1 VKKINLEKY
10 KNYIL
15 SLKSYILIA
24 ILIFVFG
31 IFYGYFTV
39 QTAPHEIETVLEEL
53 RKLYEPV
60 FEMSSLG
67 QFLFVL
73 LNNGVALTLIIFSSV
88 IFGFFPFLAL
98 LSNGTVLGIVAF
110 FSQQNFSWSVFFL
123 GTLPHGI
130 IELPVLILAGAIG
143 LKIGQTVFQR
153 VMKKEVSIKKE
164 LSAALEFFWKILLPF
179 LALAAAIEIFITA
192 NLLGV

>member
-1 VKKINLEKY
+1 MKKINLEKY

-15 SLKSYILIA
+15 SLKFYILIA

-67 QFLFVL
+67 QFLFVV
-73 LNNGVALTLIIFSSV
+73 LNNGVALTLILFSGV

-98 LSNGTVLGIVAF
+98 LSNGAVLGIVAF
-110 FSQQNFSWSVFFL
+110 LSQQNFSWSVFFL

-143 LKIGQTVFQR
+143 LRIGQTVFQR
-153 VMKKEVSIKKE
+153 IMKKGVSIKKE
-164 LSAALEFFWKILLPF
+164 LSDALEFFWKILLPL
-179 LALAAAIEIFITA
+179 LALAAAVEIFITA